1 MELLKKI
8 KSLFFKKKI
17 TYSYKLLKE
26 SDKILDFILPDIIA
40 YNNNIKKIL
49 KDNNFLEDSEYKHI
63 IKISSETI
71 SSKKI
76 YYWCSNHG
84 KRLDNL
90 DKEII
95 EFLKL
100 SNEFIKR
107 FNTLKNIKQNDNL
120 FKFNIRLLQPY
131 IINLE
136 TIREELLMK

>member
-71 SSKKI
+71 TNKKI
-76 YYWCSNHG
+76 YYWCSNKG
-84 KRLDNL
+84 KKIDNV
-90 DKEII
+90 DKEIK